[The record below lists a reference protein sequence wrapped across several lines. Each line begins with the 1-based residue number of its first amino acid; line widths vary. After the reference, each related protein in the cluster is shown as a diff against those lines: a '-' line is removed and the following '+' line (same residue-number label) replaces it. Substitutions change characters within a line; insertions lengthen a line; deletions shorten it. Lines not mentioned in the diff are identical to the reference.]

1 MVALYLI
8 RHGQASF
15 GADDYDRLSALGAV
29 QAQTVSRQLAARLG
43 AADIVAVSG
52 SLTRHRDTAAAC
64 LEAMGRGGT
73 AVTIDTDLNEYDPA
87 DLVARHRPD
96 LADAAALRAELSLAP
111 DPRRAYQALFAE
123 AVTRWMAGDHDAD
136 YAESWPVFRN
146 RVLAGLARAAQAGG
160 QAGGQASGQT
170 AAAVLVFTSGG
181 PIMVAVQAVLGL
193 DTAAARQ
200 VHWGLV
206 NGGVTKLLVPTRA
219 VGRVGPGWSLSSLNE
234 QAGLEGPDGL
244 LTYR

>member
-15 GADDYDRLSALGAV
+15 GADDYDRLSALGI
-29 QAQTVSRQLAARLG
+29 AQGRVVGQLLGARLG
-43 AADIVAVSG
+43 DTGVVAISG

-64 LEAMGRGGT
+64 LEAMGRAGT
-73 AVTIDTDLNEYDPA
+73 AVAVDTDLNEYDPA

-96 LADAAALRAELSLAP
+96 LADAAALRAELSTAP

-136 YAESWPVFRN
+136 YAESWPVFRH
-146 RVLAGLARAAQAGG
+146 RVLAGLARAAQTGG
-160 QAGGQASGQT
+160 QTSGQT
-170 AAAVLVFTSGG
+170 GAAVLVFSSGG

-193 DTAAARQ
+193 DAAAARQ

>member
-15 GADDYDRLSALGAV
+15 GADDYDRLSAPGI
-29 QAQTVSRQLAARLG
+29 AQGRVVGQQLAARLG
-43 AADIVAVSG
+43 AADIIALSG
-52 SLTRHRDTAAAC
+52 SLNRHRDTAAAC

-73 AVTIDTDLNEYDPA
+73 AVAVDTNLNEYDPA

-96 LADAAALRAELSLAP
+96 LADAAALRAELSSAP

-136 YAESWPVFRN
+136 YTESWPVFRD

-160 QAGGQASGQT
+160 RTG
-170 AAAVLVFTSGG
+170 AAVLVFTSGG

-193 DTAAARQ
+193 DAAAARQ

-219 VGRVGPGWSLSSLNE
+219 VDRVGPGWSLSSLNE